1 MNKVEIQKLL
11 RRAIA
16 IAGSQRA
23 LALACGYTQHG
34 IWYAYTKGRVTGELA
49 RRIHDALDGAV
60 ADHELRPDLYQK
72 RVTR

>member
-23 LALACGYTQHG
+23 LAIACGYTQHG
-34 IWYAYTKGRVTGELA
+34 IWYAYAKGRVSAELA
-49 RRIHDALDGAV
+49 KRIHDALDGAV
-60 ADHELRPDLYQK
+60 SKAELRPDIFGP
-72 RVTR
+72 